1 MRAAWGA
8 STDKLLSVLPGLH
21 AVCDLVTMN
30 YGGGPM
36 LLILIAYQKEPFD
49 STYKMQF
56 SALLSYVL
64 GTKWLHV
71 SCLVLQTYYFLF

>member
-1 MRAAWGA
+1 
-8 STDKLLSVLPGLH
+8 
-21 AVCDLVTMN
+21 
-30 YGGGPM
+30 M
-36 LLILIAYQKEPFD
+36 LLILIAYQKGPFD

-71 SCLVLQTYYFLF
+71 SCLVLQTYYILF